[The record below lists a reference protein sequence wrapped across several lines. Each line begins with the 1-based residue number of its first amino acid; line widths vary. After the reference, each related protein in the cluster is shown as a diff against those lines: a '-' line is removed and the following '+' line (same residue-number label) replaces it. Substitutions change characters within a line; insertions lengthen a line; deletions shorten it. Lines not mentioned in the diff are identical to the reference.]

1 MNKFAGI
8 LAASILATGYA
19 PALDEAPVA
28 ARNIRAGAILAAA
41 DIETP
46 KGGQALRVAA
56 ALLGKEAVRTIYKGQ
71 PISEVDLKSPTLVSR
86 NAIVT
91 MEFSKGPMTIATEGR
106 ALDEGGM
113 GDRIRVMNL
122 LSRRTVSAVV
132 ISQNAVRTKQ

>member
-1 MNKFAGI
+1 MKKFAGL

-19 PALDEAPVA
+19 PAFGGEPVA
-28 ARNIRAGAILAAA
+28 ARNIRAGAVLAAA
-41 DIETP
+41 DIEAP
-46 KGGQALRVAA
+46 QGEQGLRRAA
-56 ALLGKEAVRTIYKGQ
+56 TFLGKEAVRTIYKGQ
-71 PISEVDLKSPTLVSR
+71 PISEVDLRAPTLVSR
-86 NAIVT
+86 NAIVA

-132 ISQNAVRTKQ
+132 ISQNTVRTKQ